1 MLMTPIFD
9 VLSEAPLHTE
19 EYGEGND
26 KLRIPGLQVIF
37 DASPLDAPIN
47 VGWGSKQTQFHGS
60 LGKAAAQVATNLDTI
75 GSSPDD
81 DEIPRISWRG
91 DGAYFVVSALS
102 SRNPQGGLRRRILRV
117 YDRDAALQST
127 SEAVAGLEHTLSWR
141 PSGNL
146 ITSTQRF
153 GFEGGGAGKDGRH
166 DVVFFERNGL
176 RHGEFNLREPWNKTT
191 LDGRICWGYSVKEVA
206 WSSDSKILSIWIR
219 GQEKDVGSLRVSRPP
234 DLRTHTLAVQLW
246 TTGNYHW

>member
-1 MLMTPIFD
+1 MSTLTGIPGDNKLMLMTSTFD
-9 VLSEAPLHTE
+9 VLSEVPLHTE
-19 EYGEGND
+19 EYGEGKGQATKD
-26 KLRIPGLQVIF
+26 PKRLLMHPPSDV
-37 DASPLDAPIN
+37 PIN

-60 LGKAAAQVATNLDTI
+60 LGKAAAQVATNSDNI

-102 SRNPQGGLRRRILRV
+102 NRNPQGGLRRRILRV
-117 YDRDAALQST
+117 YNRDATLQST

-146 ITSTQRF
+146 IVSTQRF

-166 DVVFFERNGL
+166 DVIFFERNGL
-176 RHGEFNLREPWNKTT
+176 RHGEFNLREPWTKTT
-191 LDGRICWGYSVKEVA
+191 LDGRTSWGYSVKEVA
-206 WSSDSKILSIWIR
+206 WSSDSNILSVWIR
-219 GQEKDVGSLRVSRPP
+219 GPEEDVGPLCVSLPSA
-234 DLRTHTLAVQLW
+234 L
-246 TTGNYHW
+246 

>member
-1 MLMTPIFD
+1 MTLPQD
-9 VLSEAPLHTE
+9 T
-19 EYGEGND
+19 
-26 KLRIPGLQVIF
+26 
-37 DASPLDAPIN
+37 PIN

-60 LGKAAAQVATNLDTI
+60 LGKSAAQATTRLDNI

-102 SRNPQGGLRRRILRV
+102 NRNPQGGARRRVLRV

-127 SEAVAGLEHTLSWR
+127 SEAVAGLEHPISWR

-146 ITSTQRF
+146 IVSTQRF

-176 RHGEFNLREPWNKTT
+176 RHGEFNLREPWTKTT
-191 LDGRICWGYSVKEVA
+191 LDGKINWGYSVKEVA
-206 WSSDSKILSIWIR
+206 WSSDSNILSVWMR
-219 GQEKDVGSLRVSRPP
+219 GKDKDVGSLCVFFPSV
-234 DLRTHTLAVQLW
+234 LRTDVPAVQLW

>member
-1 MLMTPIFD
+1 MRSNPEQILTYF
-9 VLSEAPLHTE
+9 LT
-19 EYGEGND
+19 
-26 KLRIPGLQVIF
+26 
-37 DASPLDAPIN
+37 DAPIN

-60 LGKAAAQVATNLDTI
+60 LGKAAAQAATNLDNI

-102 SRNPQGGLRRRILRV
+102 TRNPQNGVRRRILRV
-117 YDRDAALQST
+117 YNRDAALQST
-127 SEAVAGLEHTLSWR
+127 SEPVPGLEHPLSWR

-146 ITSTQRF
+146 IASTQRF

-176 RHGEFNLREPWNKTT
+176 RHGEFNLREPWKKTT
-191 LDGRICWGYSVKEVA
+191 SGGRINWGYSVKDVS
-206 WSSDSKILSIWIR
+206 WSSDSNILSIWIR
-219 GQEKDVGSLRVSRPP
+219 GQEKDVGSLPTSHFSIF
-234 DLRTHTLAVQLW
+234 RTHSSAVQLW
-246 TTGNYHW
+246 TTSNYHW